1 MKYYGQY
8 GDVAYIIKKRGPMEY
23 VPVVAGASLAPGG
36 TLNEAVEIA
45 VDAIKNGART
55 EFRSTISWPESP
67 STSRDVSF
75 KKHGSCS
82 SFCDLMFNTLSKGGS
97 LLVEP
102 RRP

>member
-1 MKYYGQY
+1 MKYYGQF
-8 GDVAYIIKKRGPMEY
+8 GDISYVIKKRGPMEY

-45 VDAIKNGART
+45 VDAIKNGVKT
-55 EFRSTISWPESP
+55 EFKSTISWPESP

-75 KKHGSCS
+75 KGQDSCE
-82 SFCDLMFNTLSKGGS
+82 SFCDLMFKTLSKGGS
-97 LLVEP
+97 LLVEQ

>member
-1 MKYYGQY
+1 MKYYGQF
-8 GDVAYIIKKRGPMEY
+8 GDISYVIKKRGPMEY

-45 VDAIKNGART
+45 VDAIKNGVKT
-55 EFRSTISWPESP
+55 EFKSTISWPESP

-75 KKHGSCS
+75 KGQDSCG
-82 SFCDLMFNTLSKGGS
+82 SFCDLMFKTLSKGGS
-97 LLVEP
+97 LLVEQ